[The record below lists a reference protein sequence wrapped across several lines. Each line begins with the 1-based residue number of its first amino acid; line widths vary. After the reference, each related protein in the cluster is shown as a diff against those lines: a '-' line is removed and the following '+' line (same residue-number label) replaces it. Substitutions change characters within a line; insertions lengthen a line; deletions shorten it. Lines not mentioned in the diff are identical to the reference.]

1 MQLTR
6 VKAAQRL
13 ELCNFVLTVDI
24 YLIKQ
29 LPFSPDI
36 PDVSQEFRKQGVK
49 IWPEKLTVTAAKSKS

>member
-13 ELCNFVLTVDI
+13 ELCNFVLTVEID
-24 YLIKQ
+24 LIKQ

-36 PDVSQEFRKQGVK
+36 PDVSQEIRKQGVK